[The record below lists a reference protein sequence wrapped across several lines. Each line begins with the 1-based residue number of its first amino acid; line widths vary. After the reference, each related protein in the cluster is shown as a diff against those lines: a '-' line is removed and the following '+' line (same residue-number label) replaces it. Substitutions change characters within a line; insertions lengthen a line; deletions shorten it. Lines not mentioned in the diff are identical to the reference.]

1 MPSTPTDFFAPWEQG
16 PVESWL
22 EFQDAVNELTSRY
35 EGSRLLWRGARDA
48 NWGVHSSLSRG
59 MRSVLGRYPT
69 EAELVDAEKRTL
81 ELARQDWRFDGIPA
95 LEVLAQ
101 LQHFGGPTRLLDVT
115 ENPLVALWF
124 ATEPARVGEDETD
137 ARIFA
142 FVTPPSGDV
151 QLNRNWG
158 SRHPHWHD
166 LRTDELRAAAKW
178 GTGLGRRSW
187 RPPAYHPRIGSQSAG
202 FLIDGAPIEA
212 ERHGLG
218 RKGPATEET
227 WSVTEMRE
235 FASIPLK
242 LTTIREGE
250 LPATAAPVF
259 TYRLAWKAK
268 DQIRRQLES
277 RYGYRASSIYSDMFG
292 LADYLRA
299 RPDDI
304 TPTR

>member
-1 MPSTPTDFFAPWEQG
+1 MPATPTDFFAPWEQG

-22 EFQDAVNELTSRY
+22 EFQDAVNVLNSRY

-48 NWGVHSSLSRG
+48 SWGVHSSLSRG

-69 EAELVDAEKRTL
+69 EAELVNAEKRTL

-115 ENPLVALWF
+115 ENPLIALWF
-124 ATEPARVGEDETD
+124 ATEAARVGEDETD

-142 FVTPPSGDV
+142 FVTPQRDV
-151 QLNRNWG
+151 RLNDNWNGRNP
-158 SRHPHWHD
+158 RWH
-166 LRTDELRAAAKW
+166 LLETDAARAAAKW
-178 GTGLGRRSW
+178 GTGLGRRFW
-187 RPPAYHPRIGSQSAG
+187 RPPAYHARIGSQSAG

-212 ERHGLG
+212 ARHGLG
-218 RKGPATEET
+218 RKGPGTEET

-235 FASIPLK
+235 FASMPLK
-242 LTTIREGE
+242 VTAIRDGE

-259 TYRLAWKAK
+259 TYRIAWRAKAE
-268 DQIRRQLES
+268 IRRQLES

-299 RPDDI
+299 HPDDI